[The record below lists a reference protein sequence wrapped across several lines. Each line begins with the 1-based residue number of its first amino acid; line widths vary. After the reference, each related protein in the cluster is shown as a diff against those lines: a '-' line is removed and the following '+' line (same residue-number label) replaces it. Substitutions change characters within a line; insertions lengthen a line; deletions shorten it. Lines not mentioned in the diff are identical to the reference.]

1 MGSPVYA
8 RQVSNDILTTD
19 TVRAAPAT
27 PYTALGIGLR
37 NLGYASVRLVSGS
50 ANAGVI
56 GVGDVVVASTTING
70 AVDRVAANQSVLVAG
85 VAVTATTAPG
95 QAVEVAVTGVVNVNV
110 QGAVTRGQRLGTSTT
125 LGRAAGFA
133 ATAINTV
140 LGKALAANAAGP
152 GVIPCLLTLN

>member
-1 MGSPVYA
+1 MAKIRGK
-8 RQVSNDILTTD
+8 QVASDILATD
-19 TVRAAPAT
+19 TGKTAPST
-27 PYTALGIGLR
+27 PYTALGAGVR

-56 GVGDVVVASTTING
+56 NVGDVVVLSTTINS

-95 QAVEVAVTGVVNVNV
+95 QAVEVAVSGVVNVNV
-110 QGAVTRGQRLGTSTT
+110 QGAITRGQRLGTSTT

-152 GVIPCLLTLN
+152 ATIPCLLTLN